1 MHCDKM
7 AGVNMLKLDQLR
19 ARAPRLSRRRFLAT
33 GGAALLCFATLNVGA
48 VLAWYEPKR
57 GSAERAEILD
67 ALRPAIEAEMR
78 GPVEF
83 VIQEFRASDG
93 WAFVIADP
101 QRPGGAAIA
110 MNETGY
116 AADAEFMDGLRVYA
130 LCRWSNDRWNLI
142 DHVTGPTDVAFQPW
156 PQLYGAPKDIF
167 GF

>member
-19 ARAPRLSRRRFLAT
+19 ARAPRFSRRRFLAM
-33 GGAALLCFATLNVGA
+33 GGAALFCFATLNAGA

-116 AADAEFMDGLRVYA
+116 AAVASTSSESFSYAAKPLMKPNIRSTSSGPAERTEILIQQSA
-130 LCRWSNDRWNLI
+130 L
-142 DHVTGPTDVAFQPW
+142 
-156 PQLYGAPKDIF
+156 
-167 GF
+167 